1 MTTISRRIPLGEGM
15 RHIVPSTSESRDNPF
30 HAVKVSSMRK
40 ESGTSGSEPIKDSS
54 GSVDNFAGQARLEKI
69 DHLRKSLA
77 ENTYQVSAADLA
89 GKIIDYMLQV

>member
-15 RHIVPSTSESRDNPF
+15 RHIVPSTSVSRDPF

-54 GSVDNFAGQARLEKI
+54 GSVDNFADQARLEKI
-69 DHLRKSLA
+69 DHLRKSLT
-77 ENTYQVSAADLA
+77 ENTYHVSAADLA

>member
-1 MTTISRRIPLGEGM
+1 MRISRSILLRAGM
-15 RHIVPSTSESRDNPF
+15 RHIVPSTSVSRDDPF

-54 GSVDNFAGQARLEKI
+54 DSVDNFADQARLEKI

-77 ENTYQVSAADLA
+77 ENTYHVSAADLA
-89 GKIIDYMLQV
+89 GKIIDCMLRS